1 MIRKERFSI
10 KIGIDMDNVLE
21 NFTECWLSEAG
32 EVISV
37 EGIKSW
43 DIHNYVS
50 CGNKIYDYVNFNMLS
65 QLKPLKDSQRVF
77 KQLQDENFDLY
88 VITASQPKWVPY
100 KSEWLKK
107 YFPFFDQD
115 KLVITGRKSIV
126 NCDLLLDDQPRN
138 LELFP
143 NDVICMD
150 YAWNRDMKRDCLR
163 AKDWNDVYRIIHN
176 IEEENEFYNKPIK
189 QLKAIRKKL
198 VTKVNV
204 VADAKNKIKQ
214 IDEVIKRYLEQQ

>member
-1 MIRKERFSI
+1 
-10 KIGIDMDNVLE
+10 MDNVLE

-115 KLVITGRKSIV
+115 KLVITGRKSII
-126 NCDLLLDDQPRN
+126 NCDILIDDQPRN
-138 LELFP
+138 INLCPKTPIVF
-143 NDVICMD
+143 D
-150 YAWNRDMKRDCLR
+150 YAWNRGNTINRPCPRVKNWSDIYKIVHKL
-163 AKDWNDVYRIIHN
+163 
-176 IEEENEFYNKPIK
+176 NERGSI
-189 QLKAIRKKL
+189 LI
-198 VTKVNV
+198 
-204 VADAKNKIKQ
+204 
-214 IDEVIKRYLEQQ
+214 